1 MNNILIDLSAR
12 LSSTYNIYL
21 TAGQKISLNDFE
33 NYKFFLYVQTGATP
47 TQVSDSDRML
57 LMSAWATEEFTITT
71 TGWYGITMAK
81 TDMSD
86 FDESVISIQT
96 LADYVIIQ

>member
-1 MNNILIDLSAR
+1 
-12 LSSTYNIYL
+12 
-21 TAGQKISLNDFE
+21 
-33 NYKFFLYVQTGATP
+33 
-47 TQVSDSDRML
+47 
-57 LMSAWATEEFTITT
+57 MSAWATEEFTITT

-86 FDESVISIQT
+86 FDESVISTQT